1 MQYFIGIDG
10 GGTHSRLLA
19 VDVHGNVIGYV
30 RGRSTNLESN
40 SVTTVMNN
48 LSALIQSFHDQHF
61 TKYEDCLGLCFGTA
75 GVDTKAT
82 LLTVENLLG
91 QIPFTCP
98 TKVVNDAHIALYANT
113 LGGPGLMLIAG
124 TGSIGYGV
132 NREGQSKRVGGF
144 GYIVGDEGSAYWVV
158 RQAISA
164 ALHAYDGTG
173 PDTILVNALT
183 RALGFSEF
191 EEIIDFVYRKNK
203 SDLAKLS
210 HVVAAAQE
218 DGDAVACAIM
228 DEALGYFCRVVEV
241 LVKELGEEPMPL
253 YKGGGF
259 LMNNRFLNESFDR
272 LIAEKYPQLS
282 VDELKRPAEWGA
294 VAMAAELSGYSLHDI
309 LTRGVMNPQR

>member
-10 GGTHSRLLA
+10 GGTNSRLLA
-19 VDVHGNVIGYV
+19 VDVHGNVIGHV

-40 SVTTVMNN
+40 STSTVMNN

-61 TKYEDCLGLCFGTA
+61 TKYDDCLGLCFGTA
-75 GVDTKAT
+75 GVDTKAS
-82 LLTVENLLG
+82 LLTIEDLLR

-124 TGSIGYGV
+124 TGSIGYGI
-132 NREGQSKRVGGF
+132 NRSGRQKRVGGF

-164 ALHAYDGTG
+164 ALHAYDGSG

-183 RALGFSEF
+183 RALGFNEF

-210 HVVAAAQE
+210 HVVASAQE
-218 DGDAVACAIM
+218 DGDAIACAIF
-228 DEALGYFCRVVEV
+228 DEALSYFKKTVEV
-241 LVKELGEEPMPL
+241 LVADLGSDPMPL

-272 LIAEKYPQLS
+272 IVAEEFPQLC

-294 VAMAAELSGYSLHDI
+294 VILAAELSGYSLPDL
-309 LTRGVMNPQR
+309 LTRGVIMS

>member
-10 GGTHSRLLA
+10 GGTNSRLLA
-19 VDVHGNVIGYV
+19 VDVHGNVIGHV

-61 TKYEDCLGLCFGTA
+61 TKYEDCAGLCFGTA

-82 LLTVENLLG
+82 LLTIEELLG
-91 QIPFTCP
+91 KIPFTCP

-132 NREGQSKRVGGF
+132 NREGKNKRVGGF

-173 PDTILVNALT
+173 PDTVLVNALT

-203 SDLAKLS
+203 SDLAKLA
-210 HVVAAAQE
+210 HVVAGAQE
-218 DGDAVACAIM
+218 DGDAVACAIF
-228 DEALGYFCRVVEV
+228 DEALGYFRKVVDV
-241 LVKELGEEPMPL
+241 LVKELGEEAMPL

-259 LMNNRFLNESFDR
+259 LMNNRFLNETFDR
-272 LIAEKYPQLS
+272 MIAAEYPQLS

-294 VAMAAELSGYSLHDI
+294 VAMAAELSGYSLHEI
-309 LTRGVMNPQR
+309 LAGEE